1 MPWLLPKPKY
11 AILYTFE
18 LHFKVHKRSRSDHML
33 EIAPLSLLVTPAKA
47 FIQSN
52 SIDLTLNLSVGSI
65 TLYGDSKDLQRI
77 SKIGFNFP
85 EGSIFLRVKKSRG

>member
-18 LHFKVHKRSRSDHML
+18 SHFKVHKRSRSDHML
-33 EIAPLSLLVTPAKA
+33 EIAPFSLLVTPAKA

-65 TLYGDSKDLQRI
+65 TLSGGSKDLQRI

-85 EGSIFLRVKKSRG
+85 EDSIFLRVKKSRG